1 MTHRLTPFTTIDDL
15 HQFTPKYDFLIAIDS
30 DGTIFDSMEIKH
42 KDCFIGT
49 LIRHF
54 GLAAITHEV
63 HEVWNYVNIFSI
75 NRGTNR
81 FKALVL
87 CFDYLNKIERISV
100 QNITLPDLKF
110 LRQYLDKYDAL
121 SNESIKLI
129 ITDADGIK
137 KDEFQS
143 LLDWSE
149 DVNKTVEKTVFNLP
163 PMLGAIKTLKK
174 LQNRADLVVVSNTPL
189 DTLHRE
195 WNDNN
200 LSQYIRSI
208 GGQETGNKT
217 EMLTALST
225 KYPSEHILV
234 IGDSPGDLKAAKNA
248 QTLFFPVL
256 PMKEEKSW
264 KLFLNEGMGRFFN
277 HQFKGKFEDKCITD
291 FHNVLQTEPSW

>member
-1 MTHRLTPFTTIDDL
+1 MQFTSL
-15 HQFTPKYDFLIAIDS
+15 ENLRQLTPKYDFLIAIDS

-81 FKALVL
+81 FKALLL
-87 CFDYLNKIERISV
+87 CFDYLKKIERISV
-100 QNITLPDLKF
+100 QNIILPNLKF
-110 LRQYLDKYDAL
+110 LRAYLDKYDTL
-121 SNESIKLI
+121 SNETIKTMI
-129 ITDADGIK
+129 AEARGIK
-137 KDEFQS
+137 KDEFQI

-149 DVNKTVEKTVFNLP
+149 GVNKAVEKTVFNLP
-163 PMLGAIKTLKK
+163 PMLGAMETLKK

-189 DTLHRE
+189 GTLHRE

-200 LSQYIRSI
+200 INQYIRCI

-217 EMLTALST
+217 DMLTALST
-225 KYPSEHILV
+225 KYSSEQVLV
-234 IGDSPGDLKAAKNA
+234 IGDSPGDLKAAKNTN
-248 QTLFFPVL
+248 TLFFPIL

-264 KLFLNEGMGRFFN
+264 ELFLKEGQERFFN
-277 HQFKGKFEDKCITD
+277 HQFKGEFQDKCITD
-291 FHNVLQTEPSW
+291 FHNVLQSKPPW